1 MLNNNTTNA
10 TIPSPSPSETRV
22 ILNSIFISIVML
34 ATIIGNSLVIF
45 CVYYYPRLRSQTNCL
60 IVSLA
65 VADWLIGTLSLP
77 LRLAQTV
84 EFSQWPFNFRTCQFW
99 IWVDMLCSAASIL
112 NLMGIS
118 IERLIAVVDPLK
130 YEKRM
135 SKRRVCLMIGL
146 IWIFALISAS
156 LSLAKWKGPVI
167 IIGPECSIMS
177 KEYITFVST
186 AAFFVPLAVV
196 LVNYSIIF
204 RVAVRHARR
213 LHKETRSLATN
224 YCAESTAPD
233 ANQNLDIPKNKK
245 RKSFLRPSFFSA
257 RKDYN
262 QRSATFSLVKQLKA
276 TKTLAVVLG
285 VFFICWFPFFVIY
298 ITFQYCSH
306 TCFEPPQI
314 SIGARDAIVTIFVN
328 VLPVANSA
336 ANPIIYSCFNAE
348 FRKAFKKILAKRF
361 NRKQSLD
368 NGNTSFTAVPSN
380 AAHKEFEHSSA

>member
-1 MLNNNTTNA
+1 MLNNNTTNG
-10 TIPSPSPSETRV
+10 TFSPMIPPSETRV

-45 CVYYYPRLRSQTNCL
+45 CVFYYPRLRSQTNYL

-65 VADWLIGTLSLP
+65 TADWLIGALSLP

-84 EFSQWPFNFRTCQFW
+84 EYSQWPFSFRTCQFW

-118 IERLIAVVDPLK
+118 IERLVAVVDPLK
-130 YEKRM
+130 YERRM
-135 SKRRVCLMIGL
+135 NKRRVCFMIGL

-167 IIGPECSIMS
+167 IIRPECSISS

-196 LVNYSIIF
+196 LVNYGVIF
-204 RVAVRHARR
+204 RVAVHHARR

-233 ANQNLDIPKNKK
+233 ANQNLDIPENKK
-245 RKSFLRPSFFSA
+245 RKSFLRRSFFSA
-257 RKDYN
+257 QKDSKSN
-262 QRSATFSLVKQLKA
+262 QRSVTISLVKQLKA

-285 VFFICWFPFFVIY
+285 VFFLCWFPFFVIF

-306 TCFEPPQI
+306 TCFEPPKI
-314 SIGARDAIVTIFVN
+314 SIAARDAIVTIFVN
-328 VLPVANSA
+328 VLPVVNSA
-336 ANPIIYSCFNAE
+336 ANPIIYTCFNAE
-348 FRKAFKKILAKRF
+348 FRKAFKKNFCKKIKSEAIFGKREYIVYCCTF
-361 NRKQSLD
+361 KYHPQRI
-368 NGNTSFTAVPSN
+368 
-380 AAHKEFEHSSA
+380 